1 MFFFSSYLSMANLTF
16 FYFHGP
22 GSSEA
27 RKSLNRPDAQAIRDN
42 LIYNYSPTYGGKAG

>member
-1 MFFFSSYLSMANLTF
+1 MANLTF